1 MYGER
6 LTLAKDAAT
15 NVVNTLSNSDFVGV
29 ISFGSSASSVK
40 NSKITRATTEVKEAL
55 ITEIDAL
62 EASGQTN
69 YEGAFTK
76 GLALLKAAQ
85 NDEYGA
91 PCSNG

>member
-1 MYGER
+1 
-6 LTLAKDAAT
+6 
-15 NVVNTLSNSDFVGV
+15 
-29 ISFGSSASSVK
+29 
-40 NSKITRATTEVKEAL
+40 VKEAL

-69 YEGAFTK
+69 YEAAFTK